1 MLSNISQTQLYD
13 RDFALW
19 LEVTARCGSPG
30 IMGKNVHHVTNSQK
44 MGYDGLIISG

>member
-1 MLSNISQTQLYD
+1 MGKEGGEKCFPFPLNLFPTGRL
-13 RDFALW
+13 F
-19 LEVTARCGSPG
+19 GSPG